1 VIRPLTAA
9 DAAAFRDLRNEALG
23 RHPDAFMTSLE
34 EGLATPVEKLA
45 TRIGSADS
53 DNFVFGAFTDDGA
66 MVGYV
71 GFERESRAKARHKGK
86 IVGMYVHP
94 ALRGSGA
101 GRALMQAALA
111 RACDIE
117 GLRIIVLTV
126 TDGNDAARLLYES
139 CGFDTFGIEPD
150 AMFVEGRYFAKR
162 HMVLRVNESG

>member
-9 DAAAFRDLRNEALG
+9 DAAHFRDLRNEALG
-23 RHPDAFMTSLE
+23 RHPDAFMTSQA

-45 TRIGSADS
+45 KRIGQPDG
-53 DNFVFGAFTDDGA
+53 DDFVLGAFTDSGE

-71 GFERESRAKARHKGK
+71 GFERETRAKALHKGK
-86 IVGMYVHP
+86 IMGMYVDP

-111 RACDIE
+111 RARSMA

-126 TDGNDAARLLYES
+126 TDGNVAAQRLYET
-139 CGFDTFGIEPD
+139 CGFETFGVEPD
-150 AMFVEGRYFAKR
+150 AMFVDGRYFAKR
-162 HMVLRVNESG
+162 HMVLRLDR